1 MKKELNE
8 LCYKW
13 DNGEITFCGKK
24 ISNYGLENNKVD
36 YNTLSKVVGDMILN
50 NEIINCEV
58 DYWNTESGSI
68 YEEIVTYYDNEYNE
82 ITYEEYEKMKTQGL
96 DVTEE
101 TEEGDYKDFYQYYI
115 IDGNGADFLSRYTD
129 EVVLYNNRLDV
140 YLWAIDH
147 WGTGWDYVLTEI
159 EIYHDIED

>member
-8 LCYKW
+8 RCYKW
-13 DNGEITFCGKK
+13 EDGKITFCGKE

-36 YNTLSKVVGDMILN
+36 YRTLSKVVGNMILN

-68 YEEIVTYYDNEYNE
+68 CEEITTYYDSEFNE
-82 ITYEEYEKMKTQGL
+82 ITCEEYEKMKVQGL

-101 TEEGDYKDFYQYYI
+101 TEDGNYKDFYQYYI
-115 IDGNGADFLSRYTD
+115 IDGNGADFLSRYTN
-129 EVVLYNNRLDV
+129 EVVLYNERLDV